1 MPLHFIACPDVA
13 ATEVGSP
20 PPCGEGLGKGVP
32 RTRSPR
38 GAPLS
43 LALPKGGGNGE
54 TSGVVV
60 KNRRRAE
67 IEIPNRMNSAS
78 LVPRLQIALAV
89 IAALRA
95 PRRAVAVGFGLV
107 ACA

>member
-38 GAPLS
+38 EAPLS
-43 LALPKGGGNGE
+43 LALPRKGGGNGE
-54 TSGVVV
+54 TSRAIV

-67 IEIPNRMNSAS
+67 IETPNRMNSAS
-78 LVPRLQIALAV
+78 LVPRLEIALAV

-107 ACA
+107 A